1 MGVRVIWRSLEL
13 CKVMQ
18 KGQLSLDMA
27 DSLPGAEIHPKYH
40 VNLVRQ
46 RLSVS
51 KCIEC
56 GVKGW

>member
-27 DSLPGAEIHPKYH
+27 DSLPGADSS
-40 VNLVRQ
+40 Q
-46 RLSVS
+46 VS
-51 KCIEC
+51 REF
-56 GVKGW
+56 G